1 MSRIRKSAEDRKAEI
16 VLAAIRLAGDI
27 GPDRLTTQHLA
38 DAVGITQPAI
48 FRHFATKSDIWLA
61 VGEQIALALSREKT
75 DQAIANPLKGMID
88 LVSQNLGSISRNPAI
103 PAILFSREL
112 HVENDKLRQHFEILM
127 TSRRDSFAALFRKAQ
142 QNGDIKPNIDPEDA
156 AALVL
161 ATIQGIAMRWSLEN
175 KAFDIQQEGTR
186 LISSLI
192 DGFRTCPPP
201 TDG

>member
-1 MSRIRKSAEDRKAEI
+1 MTRIRKSAEDRKREI

-38 DAVGITQPAI
+38 DAVGLTQPAI

-61 VGEQIALALSREKT
+61 VGEHIAKALSKEQTDPHIEK
-75 DQAIANPLKGMID
+75 PLECLRD
-88 LVSQNLGSISRNPAI
+88 LVFNHLGSIARTPAI

-112 HVENDKLRQHFEILM
+112 HVENDQLRQHFEKLM
-127 TSRRDSFAALFRKAQ
+127 LSRRENFAGLFAQ
-142 QNGDIKPNIDPEDA
+142 ARDNGEITARVAPADA

-175 KAFDIQQEGTR
+175 KSFDLQAEGTR
-186 LISSLI
+186 LITCLI
-192 DGFRTCPPP
+192 DGFKP
-201 TDG
+201 TAPKA